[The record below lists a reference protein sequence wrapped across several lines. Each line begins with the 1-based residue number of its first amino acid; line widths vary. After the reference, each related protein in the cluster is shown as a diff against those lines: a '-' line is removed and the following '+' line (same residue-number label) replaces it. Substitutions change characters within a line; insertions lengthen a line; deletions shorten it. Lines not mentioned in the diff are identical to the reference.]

1 MPSPSLALLRTQTDE
16 RLVELARAGH
26 ERAFETIVERY
37 RKPLLRG
44 ARRVLPEGRAE
55 DALQQALLSAWTALQ
70 RGDEVRELRP
80 WLYRIV
86 HNTSLNALRV
96 SGYEYAELHEAARIA
111 DEGDDE
117 LERRAVMRQ
126 TLASLA
132 ALPER
137 QRQAL
142 IRTAVSGDSHEQIAR
157 DLGLS
162 GNALRQLVHRA
173 RVSVRAA
180 ATALT
185 PMPLVTAAA
194 SGSSRGD
201 SLVERLSELVA
212 GGGASLTLA
221 KAGTV
226 AVLAGSAISGP
237 AIVHR
242 VTDRPVDRRVAEAA
256 VSPPRHAR
264 QAAAAAQPEPVV
276 AARHEV
282 VSAPAP
288 RKYRGGRSGKGGGG
302 DEHHSRSGS
311 SGSGSSGSS
320 GSGSSGSDD
329 DHSGSGHKGSGGEDS
344 GSSGSSGSGSSGSG
358 NDDSGSSD
366 SSGSGSSGSSGS
378 DSSESSGSGSS
389 GSTGSDSSE
398 SESSAS
404 SETSGGSGSSGSG
417 SSGSSGSS
425 DSSGSSGGSGKD
437 DAAEPSAT
445 PEPDDD

>member
-1 MPSPSLALLRTQTDE
+1 VPSPSLTLLRTQTDE

-26 ERAFETIVERY
+26 ERAFEAIVERY

-44 ARRVLPEGRAE
+44 ARRVLPEARAE
-55 DALQQALLSAWTALQ
+55 DAVQQALLSAWTALQ

-86 HNTSLNALRV
+86 HNTSLNALRM

-111 DEGDDE
+111 DAGDDE

-137 QRQAL
+137 QREAL
-142 IRTAVSGDSHEQIAR
+142 LRTAVSGDSPETIAR

-173 RVSVRAA
+173 RGSVRAA

-194 SGSSRGD
+194 TGSTRGD
-201 SLVERLSELVA
+201 SLVERISELVA

-226 AVLAGSAISGP
+226 AVIAGGAISGP

-242 VTDRPVDRRVAEAA
+242 VADRPPADRVAEAA
-256 VSPPRHAR
+256 VGTPRHAKKT
-264 QAAAAAQPEPVV
+264 AAATAPEPVKAAPV
-276 AARHEV
+276 REAVASPAPVRRAARYEQ
-282 VSAPAP
+282 A
-288 RKYRGGRSGKGGGG
+288 RRRSGKV
-302 DEHHSRSGS
+302 DDRAEHHSGSRAPRPDEDDSKSDSGSADDRSRSGRKRSGGDDSGS
-311 SGSGSSGSS
+311 SGPPPEESGDESGSSGSS
-320 GSGSSGSDD
+320 GSGREGSDEVSPAEP
-329 DHSGSGHKGSGGEDS
+329 SGTSAS
-344 GSSGSSGSGSSGSG
+344 
-358 NDDSGSSD
+358 DDSGPD
-366 SSGSGSSGSSGS
+366 E
-378 DSSESSGSGSS
+378 SESSGSGSS
-389 GSTGSDSSE
+389 GG
-398 SESSAS
+398 
-404 SETSGGSGSSGSG
+404 SGGG
-417 SSGSSGSS
+417 
-425 DSSGSSGGSGKD
+425 
-437 DAAEPSAT
+437 DAPEPSST

>member
-26 ERAFETIVERY
+26 ERAFEAIVERY

-44 ARRVLPEGRAE
+44 ARRVLPEARAE

-96 SGYEYAELHEAARIA
+96 SGYEYAELHEAVRIA
-111 DEGDDE
+111 DAGDDE
-117 LERRAVMRQ
+117 LEQRAVMRQ

-137 QRQAL
+137 QREAL
-142 IRTAVSGDSHEQIAR
+142 IRTAVSGDSQEEIAR
-157 DLGLS
+157 DLGMS

-194 SGSSRGD
+194 SGSSRGG
-201 SLVERLSELVA
+201 SLVERISELVA

-242 VTDRPVDRRVAEAA
+242 LDERPVDRPA
-256 VSPPRHAR
+256 VE
-264 QAAAAAQPEPVV
+264 AAAAAPRHAKESAAAAAPEPVRAV
-276 AARHEV
+276 AVRDGV
-282 VSAPAP
+282 VSSTAGRRKSGGEDRRGRRGKDDTDEDRSGSSGPGSGRRQLRLRPQGLRRRRLLRIWLVRVLRVRLIRLRLRPAPRVRLVRVRSGSGSSGSGSSGRAPPGPARPALRDPAPPAAPGPPGPARPLPPAPAP
-288 RKYRGGRSGKGGGG
+288 PA
-302 DEHHSRSGS
+302 RSGS
-311 SGSGSSGSS
+311 SGSGSSG
-320 GSGSSGSDD
+320 
-329 DHSGSGHKGSGGEDS
+329 
-344 GSSGSSGSGSSGSG
+344 
-358 NDDSGSSD
+358 
-366 SSGSGSSGSSGS
+366 
-378 DSSESSGSGSS
+378 
-389 GSTGSDSSE
+389 
-398 SESSAS
+398 
-404 SETSGGSGSSGSG
+404 
-417 SSGSSGSS
+417 
-425 DSSGSSGGSGKD
+425 GSGKD
-437 DAAEPSAT
+437 DSAVPSPT